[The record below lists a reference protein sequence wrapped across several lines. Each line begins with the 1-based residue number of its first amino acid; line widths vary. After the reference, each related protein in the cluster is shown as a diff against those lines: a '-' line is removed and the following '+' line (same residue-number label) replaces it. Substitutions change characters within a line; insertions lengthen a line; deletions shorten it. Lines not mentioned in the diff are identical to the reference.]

1 VLMIEFLNMGGYAVF
16 VWGSYFIA
24 LLLVSILY
32 VRSIKALKSLQS
44 KEQSASSKQEASGT
58 VRAKSLA

>member
-1 VLMIEFLNMGGYAVF
+1 MIEFLNMGGYAVF

-44 KEQSASSKQEASGT
+44 KEQSASSKQEAAGT
-58 VRAKSLA
+58 VRTKSLA

>member
-1 VLMIEFLNMGGYAVF
+1 MVEFLNMGGYAVF

-32 VRSIKALKSLQS
+32 VRSVKALKLLQS
-44 KEQSASSKQEASGT
+44 KEQSVSSKQEASGT

>member
-1 VLMIEFLNMGGYAVF
+1 MVEFLNMGGYAVF

-32 VRSIKALKSLQS
+32 VRSVKAFKSLQS
-44 KEQSASSKQEASGT
+44 KEQSVSSKQEASGT

>member
-1 VLMIEFLNMGGYAVF
+1 MIEFLNMGGYAVF

-32 VRSIKALKSLQS
+32 VRSVKALKSLQS

>member
-1 VLMIEFLNMGGYAVF
+1 MIEFLNMGGYAVF

-32 VRSIKALKSLQS
+32 LRSIKALKSLQS
-44 KEQSASSKQEASGT
+44 KEQSASSKQEAAGT
-58 VRAKSLA
+58 VRTKSLA

>member
-1 VLMIEFLNMGGYAVF
+1 MIEFLNMGGYAVF

-32 VRSIKALKSLQS
+32 VRSIRALKSLQS

>member
-1 VLMIEFLNMGGYAVF
+1 MVAFLNMGGYAVF

-32 VRSIKALKSLQS
+32 VRSAKAFKSLQS
-44 KEQSASSKQEASGT
+44 KEQSVSSKQEASGT

>member
-1 VLMIEFLNMGGYAVF
+1 MIEFLNMGGYAVF

-24 LLLVSILY
+24 LFLVSILY
-32 VRSIKALKSLQS
+32 VRSVKVLKSLQS
-44 KEQSASSKQEASGT
+44 KEQSVSSKQEASGT

>member
-1 VLMIEFLNMGGYAVF
+1 MIEFLNMGGYAVF

-44 KEQSASSKQEASGT
+44 KEQSAPSKQEVAGT

>member
-1 VLMIEFLNMGGYAVF
+1 MIEFLNMGGYAVF

-32 VRSIKALKSLQS
+32 LRSIKALKSLQS

>member
-1 VLMIEFLNMGGYAVF
+1 MIEFLNMGGYAVF

>member
-1 VLMIEFLNMGGYAVF
+1 MIEFLNMGGYAVF

-44 KEQSASSKQEASGT
+44 KEQSASSKQEAAGT
-58 VRAKSLA
+58 ARAKSLA

>member
-1 VLMIEFLNMGGYAVF
+1 MIEFLNMGGYAVF

-24 LLLVSILY
+24 LLLVTILY

>member
-1 VLMIEFLNMGGYAVF
+1 MIEFLNMGGYAGF

-32 VRSIKALKSLQS
+32 VRSVKALKSLQS
-44 KEQSASSKQEASGT
+44 KEQSASSKQEAAGT